1 MAQFI
6 SLRQSMKIER
16 WNAIKENPMA
26 KIEEYKDKAGKH
38 RIRQIAGNGEISDS
52 TH

>member
-1 MAQFI
+1 
-6 SLRQSMKIER
+6 
-16 WNAIKENPMA
+16 MA